1 MTETE
6 RVQRAQAGDR
16 AALDEL
22 VHQAKD
28 LVFNLAV
35 RMLGNPADAED
46 VSQEILIRVVTSLS
60 TFRGESAFR
69 TWVYRIAANH
79 LMRAKKE
86 GQKEQTFEAI
96 EEYLDVGIAA
106 DLPPLEDQRLVTEA
120 RLVCTSKMVTSLD
133 RDHRLAFVLG
143 EVFEL
148 SSEEGASA
156 LEITPEAF
164 RKRLSRARERISE
177 FMAKRCGLFDPKLPC
192 RCAKQAAN
200 GAKAGRLTHESAKLT
215 ALPQK
220 PRPAPVDPE
229 AVSEL
234 EKVAA
239 VFKSHPD
246 YAGPESLITGLK
258 TLLARPGHE

>member
-16 AALDEL
+16 VALDEL

-86 GQKEQTFEAI
+86 TQAQTFEAI

-148 SSEEGASA
+148 TSEEGALA
-156 LEITPEAF
+156 LEISPEAF
-164 RKRLSRARERISE
+164 RKRLSRARERIGQ
-177 FMAKRCGLFDPKLPC
+177 FMAKRCGIFDPKLPC

-200 GAKAGRLTHESAKLT
+200 GVKAGRLNAESAKLT
-215 ALPQK
+215 ALPAT
-220 PRPAPVDPE
+220 PRPAPSQLE
-229 AVSEL
+229 ALSEL

-239 VFKSHPD
+239 IFKSHPD
-246 YAGPESLITGLK
+246 YAGPDSLISGLK
-258 TLLARPGHE
+258 TLLARP